1 MQGANGVSTIKL
13 FGIGFQLARWALGE
27 HVGGVV
33 YLPMAMILRCA
44 VNWWATDL
52 FISSPHTYLSAE
64 DARETV
70 VTMARKMIGCGMHYD
85 AIGANNDPVPT
96 QAPRKQATR
105 KAPKSAGQRAHSVH

>member
-13 FGIGFQLARWALGE
+13 FGIGFQLARWALCE

-33 YLPMAMILRCA
+33 YLPVAMISRCA
-44 VNWWATDL
+44 VNGGVTKL
-52 FISSPHTYLSAE
+52 FIGTPHTYLSAE

-70 VTMARKMIGCGMHYD
+70 VTLARKMIGCGMPYD
-85 AIGANNDPVPT
+85 AIGANNDRVPA